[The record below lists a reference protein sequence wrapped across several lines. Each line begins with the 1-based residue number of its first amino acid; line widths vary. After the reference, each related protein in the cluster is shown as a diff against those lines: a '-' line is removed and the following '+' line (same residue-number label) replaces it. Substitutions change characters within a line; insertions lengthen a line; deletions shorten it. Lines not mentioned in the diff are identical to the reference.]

1 MPCVL
6 CLTGSDDMA
15 ATFKVELIRDF
26 TVMSNHHLRNKNLSL
41 KAKGLHSLMLSLPE
55 SWDYTINGL
64 VTLSKDGRDSVISA
78 LKELEK
84 EGYLIRRRNRNEK
97 GQLTDTEYIIFQQP
111 VTDFPTQDKPIQGKP
126 MQENHLQSNTNIS
139 NTNFINNPSINQ
151 SDVTDRL
158 NRKNVEYGN
167 VCGKPVENYVE
178 NYEEAIKDRIH
189 YLDLC
194 ERYGESSIN
203 NIVSVMNDVYVA
215 TDDIRIGKWK
225 IPCETVK
232 AVYNKIDYDCVI
244 YIMDSLSEASKK
256 RKIRNMKKY
265 LMTTLYNAP
274 MTMDIHYRTDV
285 NYDLSNNV

>member
-1 MPCVL
+1 
-6 CLTGSDDMA
+6 MA

-97 GQLTDTEYIIFQQP
+97 GQVTDTEYIIFQQP
-111 VTDFPTQDKPIQGKP
+111 VTDFPTQDKPIQEKP
-126 MQENHLQSNTNIS
+126 TQENPLQSNTNIS
-139 NTNFINNPSINQ
+139 NTNFINNPSINLSTENDCQ
-151 SDVTDRL
+151 
-158 NRKNVEYGN
+158 
-167 VCGKPVENYVE
+167 CGKPMENYVE

-194 ERYGESSIN
+194 ERYGESPIN

-274 MTMDIHYRTDV
+274 MTMDIHYRTEV

>member
-1 MPCVL
+1 
-6 CLTGSDDMA
+6 
-15 ATFKVELIRDF
+15 
-26 TVMSNHHLRNKNLSL
+26 
-41 KAKGLHSLMLSLPE
+41 MLSLPE

-151 SDVTDRL
+151 SDVTDRS

-167 VCGKPVENYVE
+167 VCEKPVENYVE

-189 YLDLC
+189 YFDLC
-194 ERYGESSIN
+194 ERYGESPIN

-215 TDDIRIGKWK
+215 TDDDIRIGKRK